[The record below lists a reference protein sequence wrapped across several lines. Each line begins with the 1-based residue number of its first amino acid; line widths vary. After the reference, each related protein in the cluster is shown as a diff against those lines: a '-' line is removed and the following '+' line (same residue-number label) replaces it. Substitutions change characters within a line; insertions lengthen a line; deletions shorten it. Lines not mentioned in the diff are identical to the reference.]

1 MQSHTH
7 MVRYTMRKP
16 AIVCSVLVAACAPV
30 LVQGQSPNPATPAVY
45 VTGPENTDCL
55 HPYFLEY
62 STDYHYTDLTA
73 GCCLWF
79 AVRNCRTWSGAF
91 QVHTDPDATVHWFFS
106 QEYPACASHTSC
118 AGAPTA
124 VEQSPGVWNI
134 NISNPLPVGYFYVL
148 YEAPP
153 ATCDTGSILFD
164 LVRTVL
170 CPPPCEGCTPHFSPE
185 PGERYIVNAWAH
197 EDLPAGS
204 PLITFPSP
212 ELIIRSLDVNGVEIQ
227 ADPAELTG
235 NIIDGWQ
242 RMEGVVDIP
251 TNAARLEVTFGSI
264 GDEVLYDDIRLF
276 PEDGSMKCYVYDP
289 TNLRFV
295 AELDERH
302 YATFYEY
309 DAEGRLVRVKK
320 ETERGIMTIQESRQ
334 SAPVQAQ

>member
-1 MQSHTH
+1 MNSCT
-7 MVRYTMRKP
+7 V
-16 AIVCSVLVAACAPV
+16 VFGWSLVALVGAPGHIY
-30 LVQGQSPNPATPAVY
+30 GQNPNPYTPAVH
-45 VTGPENTDCL
+45 VTAPENTDCL
-55 HPYFLEY
+55 HPYFLEH
-62 STDYHYTDLTA
+62 SIDYHYTDLSA

-79 AVRNCRTWSGAF
+79 AVRNCRQWSGAF
-91 QVHTDPDATVHWFFS
+91 QVQTDPDATVHWYYS
-106 QEYPACASHTSC
+106 QDYPGCGSHTTCGS
-118 AGAPTA
+118 APLA

-134 NISNPLPVGYFYVL
+134 VISNPIPAGYIYVL

-153 ATCDTGSILFD
+153 ATCDSGTIHFD
-164 LVRTVL
+164 LYRTVL

-197 EDLPAGS
+197 EDLPVGS
-204 PLITFPSP
+204 SLISFPSP
-212 ELIIRSLDVNGVEIQ
+212 TLIIKSLDVNGVQIQ
-227 ADPAELTG
+227 PTPAELTG

-242 RMEGVVDIP
+242 RMEGVVQIP
-251 TNAARLEVTFGSI
+251 TNAARLEVEFGTS
-264 GDEVLYDDIRLF
+264 GAEVLYDDIRLF
-276 PEDGSMKCYVYDP
+276 PADGSMKCYVYDP

-334 SAPVQAQ
+334 SAPVQGQ